1 MRALAELVMKG
12 RKQAAFV
19 AVIAAL
25 LPLLY
30 WVSAAAVALVTLRK
44 GRSEGT
50 GLLIWALLPAGVWAY
65 SVSDPTPL
73 AVIVGTYIL
82 AITLR
87 ETVSWAKVLMIALP
101 VGAIASVGMDIMLSS
116 YLDEVIKQ
124 LDKFLVQS
132 ASQANQEVKLD
143 PEQLRQLM
151 LGGLT
156 SVHTVMMLVSVMLAR
171 SWQAGL
177 YNPSGF
183 QREFHVLRLPQLYTG
198 VLIAASF
205 VCYQLDLESLRWLPL
220 LLLPWII
227 AGIALVH
234 GSLAKRDLGRS
245 WLVAFYVAAFFMGPY
260 VITLLV
266 FAAAID
272 SFVDIRSR
280 ISVKN

>member
-44 GRSEGT
+44 GRGDGT

-73 AVIVGTYIL
+73 AVIAGTYLL
-82 AITLR
+82 AVTLR
-87 ETVSWAKVLMIALP
+87 ETTSWAKVLMIALP
-101 VGAIASVGMDIMLSS
+101 VGAVAGTGMDIMLGG
-116 YLDEVIKQ
+116 YLDELIKQ
-124 LDKFLVQS
+124 LDKFLVES
-132 ASQANQEVKLD
+132 ASQSNQEVKLD
-143 PEQLRQLM
+143 AEQLRQLM

-183 QREFHVLRLPQLYTG
+183 QREFHVLRLSQLYTG
-198 VLIAASF
+198 VLAVASF
-205 VCYQLDLESLRWLPL
+205 LCYQLDLEAWRWLPL

-245 WLVAFYVAAFFMGPY
+245 WLVAFYMAMIFMGPY

-266 FAAAID
+266 VVAFID
-272 SFVDIRSR
+272 SFIDIRAR
-280 ISVKN
+280 IPVKN